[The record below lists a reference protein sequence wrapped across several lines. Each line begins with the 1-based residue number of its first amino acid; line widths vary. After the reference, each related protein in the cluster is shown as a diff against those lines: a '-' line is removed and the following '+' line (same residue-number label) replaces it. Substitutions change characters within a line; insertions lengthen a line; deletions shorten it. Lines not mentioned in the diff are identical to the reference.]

1 MTAVGALATMTSGG
15 VTFFMSEN
23 RLVGYL
29 LAGTSLVLW
38 ALIALLRSMHLG
50 GRYFKLGLLMGV
62 VAAGLGSP
70 ALLWYT
76 YEHPAPK
83 APVTQVPPPPAVA
96 PSQTTENSS
105 HNTYKNSATGANSPV
120 VTGDNA
126 VVIIGNSDDQGAQR
140 AKKRK

>member
-1 MTAVGALATMTSGG
+1 MTSGG
-15 VTFFMSEN
+15 VSFFMTEN

-50 GRYFKLGLLMGV
+50 GRYFKLGLLVGV
-62 VAAGLGSP
+62 IAAGIGSP
-70 ALLWYT
+70 GLLWYT

-83 APVTQVPPPPAVA
+83 APVTRGPLPASAVA
-96 PSQTTENSS
+96 PSQATENSS

-126 VVIIGNSDDQGAQR
+126 VVIIGNSDDQAAQR
-140 AKKRK
+140 AKKRR